1 MEKTKKNDEG
11 KKPDWLDLIA
21 KPMPKFDPKKD
32 VLKILTKSKQ
42 KKPKKQ
48 MFLGTENIPGFLV
61 KQNKQKRMYKKARY
75 ILSGGAVILNV
86 QKNTPYYLLV
96 QYPTY
101 WGFVKGEVEP
111 GETEE
116 ETVYRETFEEVGISD
131 LQIIPKFR
139 ETQQFYFKIKNE
151 VIRKEAVYFL
161 ARTHTWIVKLSHEHL
176 NFKWVTYEDAIK
188 LMTVKGTKDLL
199 KKAHERVLK
208 YYKLKG

>member
-1 MEKTKKNDEG
+1 MEKPKKNEDS
-11 KKPDWLDLIA
+11 KRPDWLDLIA

-32 VLKILTKSKQ
+32 VLKVLTKSKS
-42 KKPKKQ
+42 KKIEKKQ
-48 MFLGTENIPGFLV
+48 IKKIRKFA
-61 KQNKQKRMYKKARY
+61 KKARY
-75 ILSGGAVILNV
+75 VLSGGAVIFNI
-86 QKNTPYYLLV
+86 QKDIPYYLLV

-116 ETVYRETFEEVGISD
+116 ETVYREVFEEVGIVD
-131 LQIIPKFR
+131 LKFIPKFR

-161 ARTHTWIVKLSHEHL
+161 ARTESWVVKLSHEHL
-176 NFKWVTYEDAIK
+176 DFKWVTYEDAIK
-188 LMTVKGTKDLL
+188 LMKVSGTKDLL

-208 YYKLKG
+208 YYKLKQ

>member
-1 MEKTKKNDEG
+1 MEKTKKNEKNENE

-32 VLKILTKSKQ
+32 VLKVLTKSKQ
-42 KKPKKQ
+42 KK
-48 MFLGTENIPGFLV
+48 
-61 KQNKQKRMYKKARY
+61 KQKKVKKIHKKARY
-75 ILSGGAVILNV
+75 ILSGGAVIFNV
-86 QKNTPYYLLV
+86 QQNTPYYLIV

-116 ETVYRETFEEVGISD
+116 ETIYRETFEEVGISD

-139 ETQQFYFKIKNE
+139 ETQQFYFKIKNDL
-151 VIRKEAVYFL
+151 IRKEAVYFL

-199 KKAHERVLK
+199 KKAHERILK
-208 YYKLKG
+208 YYKLK

>member
-32 VLKILTKSKQ
+32 VLKVLTKIR
-42 KKPKKQ
+42 PKKQ
-48 MFLGTENIPGFLV
+48 EKKHNKKIK
-61 KQNKQKRMYKKARY
+61 KQVKKARY
-75 ILSGGAVILNV
+75 VLSGGAVILNV

-176 NFKWVTYEDAIK
+176 NFKWVMYEDAIK